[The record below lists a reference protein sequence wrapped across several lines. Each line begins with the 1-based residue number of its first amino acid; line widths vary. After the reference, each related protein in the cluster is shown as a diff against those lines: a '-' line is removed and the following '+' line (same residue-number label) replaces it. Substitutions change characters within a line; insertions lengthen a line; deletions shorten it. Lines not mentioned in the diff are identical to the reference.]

1 MKISKLTVII
11 DTFENDAMQGNQNL
25 AIAQCLA
32 TLAQRFNQRQ
42 QPTKVMDDNGQ
53 SVGRVEYE

>member
-1 MKISKLTVII
+1 MKISKLTIII
-11 DTFENDAMQGNQNL
+11 DNFENDAMQGDQNL
-25 AIAQCLA
+25 VIAQCLA